1 MMPGFD
7 MILWLALLIAFA
19 AVEAVTIGLVS
30 IWFALGALGAL
41 LLSLVTDSIWAEAW
55 VFLIISL
62 AALLLLRPLAS
73 RYFSP
78 KSHKPTNLDLL
89 IGQDA
94 VVTVAIDNLSAVGQV
109 KVKGQVW
116 SARSAAGEPIGVDT
130 VVTVLRIEGVKLYVQ
145 PKAAEI

>member
-1 MMPGFD
+1 MIPGFD
-7 MILWLALLIAFA
+7 MVLWLVLLIVFA
-19 AVEAVTIGLVS
+19 AAEAITVGLVS

-41 LLSLVTDSIWAEAW
+41 LFSLVTDSIWVETW
-55 VFLIISL
+55 VFLILSI

-78 KSHKPTNLDLL
+78 KSHKRTNLDLL
-89 IGQDA
+89 IGEDA

-116 SARSAAGEPIGVDT
+116 SARSATDEPISVDT

-145 PKAAEI
+145 PKTAEI